1 MGDDEVRAK
10 IKEIIHNVTSI
21 PAEQIGN
28 EDSFRNQLDLDSLS
42 LLEIGVDVDYA
53 FRLGLPEE
61 DLQQIDTVEQSVALV
76 KGVLAKREA
85 RAGAA

>member
-10 IKEIIHNVTSI
+10 IKEIIHHVTSI